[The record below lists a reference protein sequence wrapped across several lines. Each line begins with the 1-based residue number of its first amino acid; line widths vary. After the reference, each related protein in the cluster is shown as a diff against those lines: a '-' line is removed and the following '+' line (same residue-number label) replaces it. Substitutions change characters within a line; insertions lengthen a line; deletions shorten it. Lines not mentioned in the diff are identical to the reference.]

1 MQGMQ
6 HSALWDDDV
15 YDYVDD
21 TRTSGVDVLGK
32 KYDRWEKE
40 QLSWEKDEHKS

>member
-1 MQGMQ
+1 MMPRNPFILAICMQGMQ

-32 KYDRWEKE
+32 KYDR
-40 QLSWEKDEHKS
+40 